1 MSQLL
6 QIHNENPQERLI
18 AQALEIIQKGGVIVY
33 PTDTSYAIGCHLG
46 DKKSVERIRQLRM
59 LDAKHD
65 FTLLCE
71 DLKQIASYARVDNQ
85 AYRILK
91 SHTPG
96 AYTFIIKATKEVPK
110 MLMHPKKKTI
120 GIRVPSNNIIQPILK
135 SMGEPILTS
144 TLILPGDDY
153 PMTDP
158 YDIQQ
163 TLGASLDLI
172 IDGGYCGM
180 DETSLIS
187 LVDDNF
193 EVLRKGAGPVEA
205 FLA

>member
-1 MSQLL
+1 MSQVL
-6 QIHNENPQERLI
+6 QIHTKNPQERLI
-18 AQALEIIQKGGVIVY
+18 AQAVEIILQGRVIVY

-46 DKKSVERIRQLRM
+46 DKKAVERIRQLRM

-96 AYTFIIKATKEVPK
+96 AYTFILKATKEVPK

-120 GIRVPSNNIIQPILK
+120 GIRVPNNNIIQAVLQ
-135 SMGEPILTS
+135 SLGEPILTS
-144 TLILPGDDY
+144 TLILPGDEY

-180 DETSLIS
+180 DETSLIN
-187 LVDDNF
+187 LIDDNI
-193 EVLRKGAGPVEA
+193 EVLRQGAGPVEA

>member
-1 MSQLL
+1 MSQFI
-6 QIHNENPQERLI
+6 QIHAENPQDRLI
-18 AQALEIIQKGGVIVY
+18 KQAVEIIQQGGVVVY

-46 DKKSVERIRQLRM
+46 DKKAVDRIRQLRM
-59 LDAKHD
+59 LDDKHD
-65 FTLLCE
+65 FTLICE
-71 DLKQIASYARVDNQ
+71 DLSQIASYARVDNE

-96 AYTFIIKATKEVPK
+96 AYTFILKATKEVPK

-120 GIRVPSNNIIQPILK
+120 GIRVPGSNIIQAILK
-135 SMGEPILTS
+135 ALGEPMLTS

-158 YDIQQ
+158 YDIRQ
-163 TLGASLDLI
+163 TLAASLDLI

-187 LVDDNF
+187 LVDGNI
-193 EVLRKGAGPVEA
+193 EVLRQGAGRVEA
-205 FLA
+205 FLP

>member
-6 QIHNENPQERLI
+6 QIHTENPQERLI
-18 AQALEIIQKGGVIVY
+18 AQAVEIIQKGGVIVY

-46 DKKSVERIRQLRM
+46 DKKVVERIRQLRM

-96 AYTFIIKATKEVPK
+96 PYTFILKATKEVPK

-120 GIRVPSNNIIQPILK
+120 GIRVPSNNIIQVILK
-135 SMGEPILTS
+135 SLGEPILTS

-163 TLGASLDLI
+163 TLGVSLDLI

-187 LVDDNF
+187 LVDDNI
-193 EVLRKGAGPVEA
+193 EVLRQGAGPVEA

>member
-18 AQALEIIQKGGVIVY
+18 AQAVEIIQKGGVIVY

-46 DKKSVERIRQLRM
+46 DKKAVERIRQLRM

-96 AYTFIIKATKEVPK
+96 AYTFILKATKEVPK

-120 GIRVPSNNIIQPILK
+120 GIRVPNNNIIQAVLN
-135 SMGEPILTS
+135 SLGEPILTS

-163 TLGASLDLI
+163 TLGANIDLI

-187 LVDDNF
+187 LVDDNI
-193 EVLRKGAGPVEA
+193 EVLRQGAGTVEA

>member
-1 MSQLL
+1 MSQFI
-6 QIHNENPQERLI
+6 QIHAENPQDRLI
-18 AQALEIIQKGGVIVY
+18 KQAVEIIQQGGVVVY

-46 DKKSVERIRQLRM
+46 DKKAVDHIRQLRM
-59 LDAKHD
+59 LDDKHD
-65 FTLLCE
+65 FTLICE
-71 DLKQIASYARVDNQ
+71 DLSQIASYARVDNE

-96 AYTFIIKATKEVPK
+96 AYTFILKATKEVPK

-120 GIRVPSNNIIQPILK
+120 GIRVPGSNIIQAILK
-135 SMGEPILTS
+135 ALGEPMLTS

-158 YDIQQ
+158 YDIRQ
-163 TLGASLDLI
+163 TLAASLDLI

-187 LVDDNF
+187 LVDGNI
-193 EVLRKGAGPVEA
+193 EVLRQGAGRVEA
-205 FLA
+205 FLP

>member
-1 MSQLL
+1 MSQVL
-6 QIHNENPQERLI
+6 QIHNETPQERLI
-18 AQALEIIQKGGVIVY
+18 AQAVEIIQKGGVVVY

-46 DKKSVERIRQLRM
+46 DKKAVERIRQLRM

-96 AYTFIIKATKEVPK
+96 AYTFILKATKEVPK

-120 GIRVPSNNIIQPILK
+120 GIRVPSNNIIQAVLH
-135 SMGEPILTS
+135 SLGEPILTS

-163 TLGASLDLI
+163 TLGANIDLI

-187 LVDDNF
+187 LVDDNI
-193 EVLRKGAGPVEA
+193 EVLRQGAGPVEA

>member
-1 MSQLL
+1 MTQLL

-18 AQALEIIQKGGVIVY
+18 AQAVEIIQKGGVIVY

-46 DKKSVERIRQLRM
+46 DKKAVERIRHLRM

-96 AYTFIIKATKEVPK
+96 AYTFILKATKEVPK

-120 GIRVPSNNIIQPILK
+120 GIRVPSNNIIQAILK
-135 SMGEPILTS
+135 SLGQPILTS

-187 LVDDNF
+187 LVDDNI
-193 EVLRKGAGPVEA
+193 EVLRQGAGPVEA

>member
-6 QIHNENPQERLI
+6 QIHTENPQERLI
-18 AQALEIIQKGGVIVY
+18 SQAVEIIQEGGVVVY

-46 DKKSVERIRQLRM
+46 DKKAVERIRQLRM

-96 AYTFIIKATKEVPK
+96 SYTFILKATKEVPK

-120 GIRVPSNNIIQPILK
+120 GIRVPSNNIIQAILK
-135 SMGEPILTS
+135 SLGEPILTS

-163 TLGASLDLI
+163 TLGANLDLI

-187 LVDDNF
+187 LVDDTI
-193 EVLRKGAGPVEA
+193 EVLRQGAGPVEA

>member
-6 QIHNENPQERLI
+6 QIHTENPQERLI
-18 AQALEIIQKGGVIVY
+18 AQAVEIIQKGGVIVY

-96 AYTFIIKATKEVPK
+96 AYTFILKATKEVPK

-120 GIRVPSNNIIQPILK
+120 GIRVPSNNIIQVILK
-135 SMGEPILTS
+135 SLGEPILTS
-144 TLILPGDDY
+144 TLILPGDEY
-153 PMTDP
+153 PMKDP

-187 LVDDNF
+187 LVDDNI
-193 EVLRKGAGPVEA
+193 EVLRQGAGPVEA

>member
-18 AQALEIIQKGGVIVY
+18 AQAVEIIQKGGVIVY

-46 DKKSVERIRQLRM
+46 DKKAVERIRQLRM

-71 DLKQIASYARVDNQ
+71 DLKQIATYARVDNQ

-96 AYTFIIKATKEVPK
+96 AYTFILKATKEVPK

-120 GIRVPSNNIIQPILK
+120 GIRVPGNNIIQAVLQ
-135 SMGEPILTS
+135 SLGEPILTS
-144 TLILPGDDY
+144 TLILPGDEY
-153 PMTDP
+153 PMTAP

-163 TLGASLDLI
+163 TLGANIDLI

-187 LVDDNF
+187 LVDDNV
-193 EVLRKGAGPVEA
+193 EVLRQGAGPVEA

>member
-1 MSQLL
+1 MSQVL
-6 QIHNENPQERLI
+6 QIHTENPQERLI
-18 AQALEIIQKGGVIVY
+18 EQAVEIIQQGGVIVY
-33 PTDTSYAIGCHLG
+33 PTDTSYAVGCHLG
-46 DKKSVERIRQLRM
+46 DKKAVERIRQLRM

-96 AYTFIIKATKEVPK
+96 PYTFILKATKEVPK

-120 GIRVPSNNIIQPILK
+120 GIRVPNNNIIQAVLN
-135 SMGEPILTS
+135 SLGEPILTS
-144 TLILPGDDY
+144 TLILPGNDY

-163 TLGASLDLI
+163 TLGANIDLI
-172 IDGGYCGM
+172 IDGDYCGM

-187 LVDDNF
+187 LVDDNI
-193 EVLRKGAGPVEA
+193 EVIRQGAGPVEA

>member
-1 MSQLL
+1 MSQVL
-6 QIHNENPQERLI
+6 QIHTESPQERLI
-18 AQALEIIQKGGVIVY
+18 AQAVEVIRQGGVVVY

-46 DKKSVERIRQLRM
+46 DKKAVERIRQLRM

-96 AYTFIIKATKEVPK
+96 PYTFILKATKEVPK

-120 GIRVPSNNIIQPILK
+120 GIRVPSNNIIQAILK
-135 SMGEPILTS
+135 SLGEPILTS
-144 TLILPGDDY
+144 TLILPGDEY

-163 TLGASLDLI
+163 TLGANLDLI

-187 LVDDNF
+187 LVDDSL
-193 EVLRKGAGPVEA
+193 EVLRQGAGPVEA

>member
-6 QIHNENPQERLI
+6 QIHTENPQERLI
-18 AQALEIIQKGGVIVY
+18 AQAVQIIQQGGVVVY

-46 DKKSVERIRQLRM
+46 DKKAVERIRQLRM

-96 AYTFIIKATKEVPK
+96 AYTFILKATKEVPK

-120 GIRVPSNNIIQPILK
+120 GIRVPSNNIIQAILQ
-135 SMGEPILTS
+135 SFGEPILTS
-144 TLILPGDDY
+144 TLILPGDEY

-163 TLGASLDLI
+163 TLGANLDLI

-187 LVDDNF
+187 LVDDNI
-193 EVLRKGAGPVEA
+193 EVLRQGAGPVEA

>member
-6 QIHNENPQERLI
+6 QIHGDNPQERLI
-18 AQALEIIQKGGVIVY
+18 VKASGIIQQGGVIVY

-46 DKKSVERIRQLRM
+46 DKKAVERIRQLRM

-85 AYRILK
+85 AYRIIK

-96 AYTFIIKATKEVPK
+96 AYTFILKATKEVPK

-120 GIRVPSNNIIQPILK
+120 GIRVPSNKVIQAILQ
-135 SMGEPILTS
+135 SLGEPILTS

-187 LVDDNF
+187 LVDDNI
-193 EVLRKGAGPVEA
+193 EVLRQGAGPVDA

>member
-6 QIHNENPQERLI
+6 QIHGDNPQERLI
-18 AQALEIIQKGGVIVY
+18 VKASGIIQQGGVIVY

-46 DKKSVERIRQLRM
+46 DKKAVERIRQLRM

-96 AYTFIIKATKEVPK
+96 PYTFILKATKEVPK

-120 GIRVPSNNIIQPILK
+120 GIRVPGNNIIQAVLH
-135 SMGEPILTS
+135 SLGEPILTS

-187 LVDDNF
+187 LVDDNI
-193 EVLRKGAGPVEA
+193 EVLRQGAGPVEA